1 MLLSTGAPCCFS
13 GLRDWTYRL
22 VLFLVF
28 LYFGFWD
35 VFGCDVGHFKT
46 LALIPIDVYV
56 GGVSEPNQT
65 QIKPNKMKREKDG
78 KDEEYHQTS

>member
-1 MLLSTGAPCCFS
+1 MLLGTGWPFSASTLEIPKKHYGTVVLPGTGAPCCFS
-13 GLRDWTYRL
+13 SLRDWICRF

-35 VFGCDVGHFKT
+35 VFGCDVGHLKA

-56 GGVSEPNQT
+56 GG
-65 QIKPNKMKREKDG
+65 K
-78 KDEEYHQTS
+78 